1 LNPNDP
7 VDAAL
12 ILYPEVC
19 KALDAA
25 AVNKL
30 RVADQDRA
38 VEVIEEI
45 GLKSDVA
52 NPSAFVTRALMS
64 YPHKRGQRHHV
75 EVSWA
80 PQALG
85 HASRGNAGPLALEHL
100 NPNDPVDS
108 TLMQHSAVGKA
119 LDAAAVRKLRSAHP
133 DRAVEIIEEIS
144 AKTDVANPS
153 AFVTRALMSYPN
165 KRGHPNGSDTMFVP
179 RMTLQDSRGVDGHS
193 FTDFG
198 ANGSLDAALAIYP
211 TIGKA
216 LDAAAIRRLRIADPE
231 RAVEIIEEMGSKT
244 DVTNPSA
251 FVTKA
256 LMSYPRKRGHPNDV
270 EASFARYPDIQDSLD
285 DAALLKLRSADP
297 ARAVEIIEE
306 VAVKGD
312 VQNVSA
318 FVVKALGTYPH
329 KRGTP
334 KTLAHVLA
342 RHPQIRDALDDV
354 ATMKLGEADQ
364 ERAIE
369 IIEDIAA
376 KGDVRNPSA
385 FAARSLQAYPHKRGS
400 ASDMMLARRTPLFF
414 APMHGHSIA
423 APVNLADRELS
434 HYPMVAQALDAEAF
448 RMLRQANPERAIE
461 IIRDVAGKHDV
472 RNPSAFV
479 MQALRT
485 FPQRRGDLNNVESA
499 LSRHPRIRAALDEAA
514 LQKLRDA
521 DPARAV
527 EVIEDVAAK
536 MDLRNTS
543 AFIVKALATHPQK
556 RGHDEYFGG
565 AQPRAKQFRTTGGWR

>member
-1 LNPNDP
+1 
-7 VDAAL
+7 
-12 ILYPEVC
+12 
-19 KALDAA
+19 
-25 AVNKL
+25 
-30 RVADQDRA
+30 
-38 VEVIEEI
+38 
-45 GLKSDVA
+45 
-52 NPSAFVTRALMS
+52 M
-64 YPHKRGQRHHV
+64 
-75 EVSWA
+75 
-80 PQALG
+80 
-85 HASRGNAGPLALEHL
+85 
-100 NPNDPVDS
+100 
-108 TLMQHSAVGKA
+108 
-119 LDAAAVRKLRSAHP
+119 
-133 DRAVEIIEEIS
+133 
-144 AKTDVANPS
+144 
-153 AFVTRALMSYPN
+153 
-165 KRGHPNGSDTMFVP
+165 
-179 RMTLQDSRGVDGHS
+179 
-193 FTDFG
+193 
-198 ANGSLDAALAIYP
+198 YP

-216 LDAAAIRRLRIADPE
+216 LDAAAIKRLRSADPE

-270 EASFARYPDIQDSLD
+270 EALFARYPDIQHSLD
-285 DAALLKLRSADP
+285 DAALTKLRSADP

-306 VAVKGD
+306 VAVKGN

-385 FAARSLQAYPHKRGS
+385 FVARSLQAYPHKRGS
-400 ASDMMLARRTPLFF
+400 ASDTMLARRNPSFF
-414 APMHGHSIA
+414 APMHGHSITA
-423 APVNLADRELS
+423 SGHLVERELCY
-434 HYPMVAQALDAEAF
+434 YPMVARALDAEAL
-448 RMLRQANPERAIE
+448 RMLGQANPERAIE
-461 IIRDVAGKHDV
+461 IIRDVAGKQDV

-485 FPQRRGDLNNVESA
+485 FPQRRGDLNHFPQRRVDLSNVESA
-499 LSRHPRIRAALDEAA
+499 LTRRPRIRAALDEAA

-536 MDLRNTS
+536 TDLRNTS